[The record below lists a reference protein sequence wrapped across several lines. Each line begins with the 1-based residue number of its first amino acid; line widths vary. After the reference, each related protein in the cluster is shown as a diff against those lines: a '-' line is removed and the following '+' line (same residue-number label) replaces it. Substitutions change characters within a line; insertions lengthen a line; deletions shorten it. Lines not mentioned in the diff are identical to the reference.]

1 MYWEVFTNLSISM
14 LPKKYPPNQRDL
26 SKAEAPKMAHILTSV
41 DIEYAAH
48 IIHRFLV
55 CESFFL
61 RFRVVVWNFCSM
73 GFCFTLRLVT
83 LLCLTPI
90 LLGGDP
96 LGFYPEEDQTQIPHR
111 SQYTQSHTPLNR
123 EPATISHLPLQS
135 LHDLH
140 RLVLV

>member
-1 MYWEVFTNLSISM
+1 
-14 LPKKYPPNQRDL
+14 
-26 SKAEAPKMAHILTSV
+26 
-41 DIEYAAH
+41 
-48 IIHRFLV
+48 
-55 CESFFL
+55 
-61 RFRVVVWNFCSM
+61 M